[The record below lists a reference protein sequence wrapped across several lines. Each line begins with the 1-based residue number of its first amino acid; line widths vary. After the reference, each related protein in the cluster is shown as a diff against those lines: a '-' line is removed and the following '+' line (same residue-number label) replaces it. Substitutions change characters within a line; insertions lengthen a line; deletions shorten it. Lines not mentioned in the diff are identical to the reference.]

1 MNVTILGTGAYGLA
15 LSKMFLRNNCNVTM
29 WTALDNEYNMLKKYR
44 CNRLVL
50 PSYKIDNK
58 IKITTNMEEALKN
71 TKLIVIAVPVKF
83 IRSTLTE
90 VKKYYKDNHICIAS
104 KGIEQN
110 SYLFPYE
117 MIKKEL
123 KTNKIGVISGGTF
136 AIDMVN
142 DAPVGL
148 LIASKNSSTT
158 KVIRK
163 ALESEM
169 LRVDIS
175 SDVLGTEFWGSVKN
189 IMAIGCGIIDGMN
202 YPESTKCLFFTKCFK
217 EITNLVYDFGGN
229 KSTAITYAGIGDFYL
244 TCNSAKSRNY
254 SFGKMIS
261 GNFTKDYIDDYLEG
275 NTVEGYYTLKSFYGL
290 THKKKKK
297 SKIIDILYNIIYNN
311 GDLKLLDEFLK
322 K

>member
-163 ALESEM
+163 TLESEM

-202 YPESTKCLFFTKCFK
+202 YPESTKCLLFTKCFK

-275 NTVEGYYTLKSFYGL
+275 NTVEGYYTLKSFYGFFICNVISL
-290 THKKKKK
+290 
-297 SKIIDILYNIIYNN
+297 IYYLYIN
-311 GDLKLLDEFLK
+311 
-322 K
+322 